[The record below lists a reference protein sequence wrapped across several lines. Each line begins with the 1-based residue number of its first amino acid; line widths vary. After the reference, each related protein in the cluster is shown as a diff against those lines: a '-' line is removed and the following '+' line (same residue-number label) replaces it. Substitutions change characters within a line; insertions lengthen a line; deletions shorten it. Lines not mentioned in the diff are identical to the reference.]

1 MSADRGIVATGVS
14 VPRLR
19 LDSEAIESVWN
30 TSPPVSQAAVP
41 AADEDAITMA
51 IEAAREALEQSAVEA
66 ADVNHLAIGT
76 TTPPLDEEALAPR
89 VVEALGL
96 GDDTRLF
103 SATQST
109 AVGAD
114 ALLSAAEAD
123 GPAIAVVADAPQS
136 DPTEIGRR
144 IGAGAAAFLFD
155 TEGAIV
161 LRDARTR
168 SRDAPGLRFRE
179 QGSDSVAELDIT
191 TYERDTIR
199 DLVCGAIEALDGDRS
214 GVQSAALH
222 QPTPDIPHRIAR
234 TLPFDGE
241 PVERG
246 SVVDSIGDA
255 GAATPAI
262 GLLSAFDACDT
273 GETTIAG
280 FFGSGSS
287 AVALLFESRRM
298 IETGVTDAL
307 GGGTLVSYPK
317 ALRERGA
324 IGETAVAGG
333 GAHVSLPSWQR
344 TLPQRYRLI
353 AGRCPDCGSITFPP
367 EGACHGCQ
375 NRVAFQSFELPPT
388 GEIVAVTV
396 IGQGG
401 APPEFVE
408 QQQRD
413 GPFAVA
419 IVEITTDGGSVR
431 IPGQLTDCD
440 PQNPS
445 VGDSVTAT
453 VRRIYEAEG
462 VTRYGLKFAPST
474 E

>member
-1 MSADRGIVATGVS
+1 MSTDRGIVATGVC

-30 TSPPVSQAAVP
+30 TSPAVSQAAVP
-41 AADEDAITMA
+41 AGDEDAITMA
-51 IEAAREALEQSAVEA
+51 IEAAREALERSAVDA
-66 ADVNHLAIGT
+66 GAVSHLAIGT

-89 VVEALGL
+89 AVEALGL
-96 GDDTRLF
+96 GDDPRLF

-109 AVGAD
+109 VVGAD

-123 GPAIAVVADAPQS
+123 GPALAVVADAPQS
-136 DPTEIGRR
+136 EPTEIGRR

-155 TEGAIV
+155 TDGAIV
-161 LRDARTR
+161 LRDATTR

-199 DLVCGAIEALDGDRS
+199 DLVCGAIEALDGANA
-214 GVQSAALH
+214 VKSAALH
-222 QPTPDIPHRIAR
+222 QPTPDIPHRIASA
-234 TLPFDGE
+234 LPFDGE
-241 PVERG
+241 TVERG

-262 GLLSAFDACDT
+262 GLLSAFAACDA

-280 FFGSGSS
+280 FFGSGST
-287 AVALLFESRRM
+287 AVALLFESRRT

-307 GGGTLVSYPK
+307 GDGTLVSYPK
-317 ALRERGA
+317 ALRERGT
-324 IGETAVAGG
+324 IGETAVSGG

-353 AGRCPDCGSITFPP
+353 AGRCPECGSITFPP
-367 EGACHGCQ
+367 EGACRGCQ
-375 NRVAFQSFELPPT
+375 NRVEFQSFELPPT

-401 APPEFVE
+401 APPEFAE

-419 IVEITTDGGSVR
+419 IVEITADGSSVR

-440 PQNPS
+440 PQDPS

-462 VTRYGLKFAPST
+462 VTRYGLKFAPSS

>member
-1 MSADRGIVATGVS
+1 MSTDRGIVATGLY

-19 LDSEAIESVWN
+19 LDGEEIETVWN
-30 TSPPVSQAAVP
+30 TSSPVSRAAVP

-51 IEAAREALEQSAVEA
+51 VAAARAALEKATMDAAAVS
-66 ADVNHLAIGT
+66 HLAIGT

-89 VVEALGL
+89 IAETLGL

-103 SATQST
+103 SSTQST
-109 AVGAD
+109 VVGAD
-114 ALLSAAEAD
+114 ALLAAAEAD
-123 GPAIAVVADAPQS
+123 GPALAVVSDAPQS
-136 DPTEIGRR
+136 EPAEIGQR

-155 TEGAIV
+155 TDGAIV
-161 LRDARTR
+161 LSDAATR

-179 QGSDSVAELDIT
+179 RGSNDVTELDIT
-191 TYERDTIR
+191 TYERDTTR
-199 DLVCGAIEALDGDRS
+199 DLVSGAIEALDGDLSAVR
-214 GVQSAALH
+214 SAALH

-241 PVERG
+241 IIERG

-262 GLLSAFDACDT
+262 GLLSAFDDRED

-280 FFGSGSS
+280 FFGSGST
-287 AVALLFESRRM
+287 AVALLFESRRP
-298 IETGVTDAL
+298 IETEVTDAL
-307 GGGTLVSYPK
+307 DDGAIVSYPE
-317 ALRERGA
+317 ALRERGTF
-324 IGETAVAGG
+324 GTTEVSGG

-353 AGRCPDCGSITFPP
+353 AGRCPECGSIAFPP
-367 EGACHGCQ
+367 EGACQGCQ
-375 NRVAFQSFELPPT
+375 ERVDFEAYELPPT
-388 GEIVAVTV
+388 GTIVAVTV

-408 QQQRD
+408 QQRRD

-419 IVEITTDGGSVR
+419 IVEITTDGDSVR

-440 PQNPS
+440 PEDP
-445 VGDSVTAT
+445 VMGDTVTHSF
-453 VRRIYEAEG
+453 RRIYEVEG
-462 VTRYGLKFAPST
+462 VTRYGLKFTP